1 MAKTEDEFKS
11 LQKLEDGNYS
21 RDVFYFDWRNC
32 TKFQQ
37 KLELLALI
45 GFWNASFRQ
54 INRSSPSHYRQI
66 TVIFGIDSGSGQLP
80 NSHKQK
86 FSYKNFRK
94 QKISLYFLKSSI
106 FSSNFLFNIIYVMLN
121 KNPKREHLTFSF
133 NQPSAACFLAPGLF
147 PGR

>member
-21 RDVFYFDWRNC
+21 RDVYYFDWRNC

-66 TVIFGIDSGSGQLP
+66 TVIFGMDSGSGQLP

-106 FSSNFLFNIIYVMLN
+106 FSSNFLFNII
-121 KNPKREHLTFSF
+121 
-133 NQPSAACFLAPGLF
+133 
-147 PGR
+147 